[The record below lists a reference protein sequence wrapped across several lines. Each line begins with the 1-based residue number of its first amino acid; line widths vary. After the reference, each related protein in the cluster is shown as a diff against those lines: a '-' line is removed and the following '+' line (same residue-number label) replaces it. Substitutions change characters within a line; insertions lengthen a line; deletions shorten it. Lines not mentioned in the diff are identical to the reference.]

1 MSGRC
6 KPILI
11 RLYQESTEADSC
23 AEAIR
28 LLLKRTE
35 REQKGAC
42 PGASDDAQRLNND
55 RTDTEIIPK

>member
-28 LLLKRTE
+28 LLLKPTE
-35 REQKGAC
+35 REKEGVSTSA
-42 PGASDDAQRLNND
+42 PDAARKAN
-55 RTDTEIIPK
+55 